1 MFGALE
7 NVKITR
13 IVQSQLCRAKY
24 TSVDHP
30 MTLQVLSSPLMVYH
44 LEPEM
49 LENLTN
55 GINLESLE
63 AECLI
68 QIS

>member
-24 TSVDHP
+24 ASVDHP